1 MRGRWA
7 PSGYRPDTWWGEL
20 ESTVTHSGGSVEMRG
35 CFLQEGLWSPQGK
48 VTLYQQSHWVQAYR
62 PMGRG
67 GRQEQEVGPDKGFEM
82 VWVEDTLVAQM
93 GK

>member
-1 MRGRWA
+1 MGRA
-7 PSGYRPDTWWGEL
+7 GEYHHPFWGECGN
-20 ESTVTHSGGSVEMRG
+20 EGVPSI
-35 CFLQEGLWSPQGK
+35 EGLWSPQGK

-82 VWVEDTLVAQM
+82 VWVAQMGAQM